1 MAERLTERLRAAAS
15 AVWDAQHEH
24 PFIRGIGDGSL
35 DVERFKHWVR
45 QDYLFLTD
53 YARMLSLAA
62 ARAPDLDAMTRLAE
76 LAHETLA
83 TEMSLH
89 RAYAEEF
96 GISAAELERERPAP
110 TCRAYTD
117 FLVRTAAT
125 GAMFGHDGRYLY
137 VAIRCALPEGDEPS
151 WQADNDVPIDGIV
164 PWGQDVVEILI
175 NPNNVLEGASGDIY
189 ALQVKPSGLVVASRG
204 CRTDPPIG
212 RIQPWRPQAELRIET
227 TREAWTLELR
237 LPLSSLGPR
246 VLDNTVWGFNVT
258 RLDASRG
265 EYSSWSAARR
275 HCYSPQS
282 MGNLILVRP

>member
-15 AVWDAQHEH
+15 DVWDAQAEH

-76 LAHETLA
+76 LAHETLT

-96 GISAAELERERPAP
+96 GISAGELEQEQLAP

-125 GAMFGHDGRYLY
+125 GSFPELVGALLPCMWGFSDVGLALKRGGQSADSRYQAWIDMY
-137 VAIRCALPEGDEPS
+137 ASPEFAALAKWCRELLDRVGAGLPPS
-151 WQADNDVPIDGIV
+151 
-164 PWGQDVVEILI
+164 
-175 NPNNVLEGASGDIY
+175 
-189 ALQVKPSGLVVASRG
+189 
-204 CRTDPPIG
+204 
-212 RIQPWRPQAELRIET
+212 ELRAVEDAFVTSCRYEYLFWEMAWKLET
-227 TREAWTLELR
+227 W
-237 LPLSSLGPR
+237 P
-246 VLDNTVWGFNVT
+246 V
-258 RLDASRG
+258 
-265 EYSSWSAARR
+265 
-275 HCYSPQS
+275 
-282 MGNLILVRP
+282 

>member
-1 MAERLTERLRAAAS
+1 MAERLTDRLRSAAS
-15 AVWDAQHEH
+15 AVWDAQLEH

-125 GAMFGHDGRYLY
+125 GSFPELVGALLPCMWGFSDVGLALKRGGQPADSRY
-137 VAIRCALPEGDEPS
+137 R
-151 WQADNDVPIDGIV
+151 
-164 PWGQDVVEILI
+164 
-175 NPNNVLEGASGDIY
+175 
-189 ALQVKPSGLVVASRG
+189 
-204 CRTDPPIG
+204 
-212 RIQPWRPQAELRIET
+212 
-227 TREAWTLELR
+227 AWTDMYASPEFAALAEWCREL
-237 LPLSSLGPR
+237 LDR
-246 VLDNTVWGFNVT
+246 VGAGL
-258 RLDASRG
+258 
-265 EYSSWSAARR
+265 R
-275 HCYSPQS
+275 H
-282 MGNLILVRP
+282 

>member
-1 MAERLTERLRAAAS
+1 MAERLTDRLRSAAS
-15 AVWDAQHEH
+15 AVWDAQLEH

-125 GAMFGHDGRYLY
+125 GSFPELVGALLPCMWGFSEVGLALKRGGQPAERRYRAWIDMY
-137 VAIRCALPEGDEPS
+137 ASSAFEALSEWCRELLDR
-151 WQADNDVPIDGIV
+151 V
-164 PWGQDVVEILI
+164 
-175 NPNNVLEGASGDIY
+175 GA
-189 ALQVKPSGLVVASRG
+189 GL
-204 CRTDPPIG
+204 
-212 RIQPWRPQAELRIET
+212 PQGELRAVEEAFITSARYEYLFW
-227 TREAWTLELR
+227 EMAWTLETW
-237 LPLSSLGPR
+237 P
-246 VLDNTVWGFNVT
+246 V
-258 RLDASRG
+258 
-265 EYSSWSAARR
+265 
-275 HCYSPQS
+275 
-282 MGNLILVRP
+282 